1 MHHKTQT
8 NFASVF
14 AGKTQYLVLQ
24 VGKDIEREVVV
35 EVLFKPEVYVAEVEN
50 NDNNSNENI
59 AICMPCIDNT
69 EKKSNHGQLCAG
81 GDELPDRGCGG
92 AGLLREGATHP

>member
-1 MHHKTQT
+1 M
-8 NFASVF
+8 
-14 AGKTQYLVLQ
+14 
-24 VGKDIEREVVV
+24 GKDIEREVVV

-50 NDNNSNENI
+50 NDNKDHEH
-59 AICMPCIDNT
+59 
-69 EKKSNHGQLCAG
+69 HGQLCAG